1 MLLRSWKI
9 YIYMWCPS
17 GGSGL
22 KLLWVACASYLLHLY
37 LYLFWWGS
45 CLKVTL
51 ISTSSTV
58 PACSIPLGYVHKSI
72 WCVGM
77 FNSLKICAQVLFV
90 LTHEGVLGEW
100 STGDGKGEL
109 TREYD
114 LEISMTL
121 KEVSLLGKKNLLRSL
136 VILTYKEVFEGVW
149 SIG

>member
-1 MLLRSWKI
+1 
-9 YIYMWCPS
+9 
-17 GGSGL
+17 
-22 KLLWVACASYLLHLY
+22 
-37 LYLFWWGS
+37 
-45 CLKVTL
+45 
-51 ISTSSTV
+51 
-58 PACSIPLGYVHKSI
+58 
-72 WCVGM
+72 M

>member
-1 MLLRSWKI
+1 
-9 YIYMWCPS
+9 
-17 GGSGL
+17 
-22 KLLWVACASYLLHLY
+22 
-37 LYLFWWGS
+37 
-45 CLKVTL
+45 
-51 ISTSSTV
+51 
-58 PACSIPLGYVHKSI
+58 
-72 WCVGM
+72 M

-109 TREYD
+109 IREYD

>member
-1 MLLRSWKI
+1 
-9 YIYMWCPS
+9 
-17 GGSGL
+17 
-22 KLLWVACASYLLHLY
+22 
-37 LYLFWWGS
+37 
-45 CLKVTL
+45 
-51 ISTSSTV
+51 
-58 PACSIPLGYVHKSI
+58 
-72 WCVGM
+72 M

-100 STGDGKGEL
+100 STGDGKGEH